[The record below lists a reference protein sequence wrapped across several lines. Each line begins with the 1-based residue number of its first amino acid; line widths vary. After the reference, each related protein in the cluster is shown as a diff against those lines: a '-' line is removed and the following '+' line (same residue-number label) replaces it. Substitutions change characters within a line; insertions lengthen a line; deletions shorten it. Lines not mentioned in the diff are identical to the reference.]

1 MKVNMGKIDRIVRI
15 SVAVILGFF
24 ILTGKVSGVMAIV
37 LGIIALVFLVTGII
51 SRCLMYY
58 PLGISTCKRAPVV
71 ENAEKK
77 DSDTQRQNNDSILV
91 R

>member
-24 ILTGKVSGVMAIV
+24 ILIGKVSGVMAIL

-51 SRCLMYY
+51 SRCPMYY
-58 PLGISTCKRAPVV
+58 PLGISTCKRAPAA
-71 ENAEKK
+71 ENAEK
-77 DSDTQRQNNDSILV
+77 NDSGTKV
-91 R
+91 EK